1 MNRPYVWRRDFIAAK
16 FIERRILEE
25 AHGRPGFVFAGRT
38 DEAIRKTRI
47 REAIVELGI
56 ADNII
61 GTVAGKPETFRQCFE
76 RHYREPLRLPVS
88 A

>member
-47 REAIVELGI
+47 REAILDAGLDQ
-56 ADNII
+56 AII
-61 GTVAGKPETFRQCFE
+61 GRSPSGKAETYSACFA
-76 RHYREPLRLPVS
+76 RFYGEPLGEKT